1 MTRTTTLV
9 FCLFFTGISAIH
21 AQFNSHPSAPKPR
34 VVIGLVV
41 ENMRPDYIQRYWNK
55 FEENGFKK
63 LYNEGAVCTNVNLI
77 QHNHSYASGTA
88 TLFTGVSPSVHGII
102 GKTWFERLR
111 RREVECTQDDFY
123 FTVGADTKLGNASP
137 KKLLTNTLT
146 DNLKIYTGGR
156 SLVYSAAMN
165 RESAVFSAGHAADGA
180 FWFDPESG
188 RMISSS
194 FYINIFPEWVR
205 NFNNNNY
212 AEQYSGINWVTLLPE
227 REYTESV
234 HDKYQLEKGYF
245 EKWNSFPHSIGRYVR
260 RAGNYSPIKT
270 TPFANELIKN
280 FAIQLMENE
289 PIGQDEFT
297 DFITLVFS
305 SMDYENNSFG
315 PASVEMQ
322 DLYLYMDKYIAELI
336 EFAERKFGKQ
346 NVLFFLTAN
355 TSASYPVEYLKEE
368 FNLPVDYFYPE
379 NAIAL
384 LTSYLNVTYGQ
395 ERWIEHSADHQ
406 VYLNHEQIKKSKLD
420 LNEMREEA
428 SDFINQFEGVQL
440 SMTARQL
447 EEGSSNNGLLNT
459 LYQSYS
465 KNRSGDFLYL
475 LKEGWQPSY
484 KFKKVNYT
492 EQSHIPLVFYGAGI
506 QPQIIREK
514 FNAVDVAPTL
524 SEILRIPQPDKSQ
537 GRSITQVLNG
547 K

>member
-1 MTRTTTLV
+1 MRRITTLV
-9 FCLFFTGISAIH
+9 FCLLFSGITTSY
-21 AQFNSHPSAPKPR
+21 AQSVFHPSAQKPK

-41 ENMRPDYIQRYWNK
+41 ENMRPDYIHRYWNK
-55 FEENGFKK
+55 FEANGFKK
-63 LYNEGAVCTNVNLI
+63 LYSEGAVCTNVNLI
-77 QHNHSYASGTA
+77 QHNQSYASGTA

-123 FTVGADTKLGNASP
+123 FAVGAETKFGNASP
-137 KKLLTNTLT
+137 KRLLTNTIT
-146 DNLKIYTGGR
+146 DNLKIYTGGK
-156 SLVYSAAMN
+156 SQVYSIAMN
-165 RESAVFSAGHAADGA
+165 RESAIFSAGHAADGA

-194 FYINIFPEWVR
+194 FYINLFPEWVR
-205 NFNNNNY
+205 NFNNINY
-212 AEQYSGINWVTLLPE
+212 AEKYSGMNWITLLPE
-227 REYTESV
+227 QDYTESV

-245 EKWNSFPHSIGRYVR
+245 DKWNHFPHSIGRYVR
-260 RAGNYSPIKT
+260 RAENYSPLKT

-280 FAIQLMENE
+280 FAIRLMENE
-289 PIGQDEFT
+289 AIGQDDFT
-297 DFITLVFS
+297 DFLTVVFS

-315 PASVEMQ
+315 PQSVEMQ
-322 DLYLYMDKYIAELI
+322 DSYLRLDKFIAELI
-336 EFAERKFGKQ
+336 DYAEKRFGKQ

-406 VYLNHEQIKKSKLD
+406 VYLNHDLIKKSKID
-420 LNEMREEA
+420 LNEIREEA

-440 SMTARQL
+440 AMTARQL
-447 EEGSSNNGLLNT
+447 EEGSSNNSLLNT
-459 LYQSYS
+459 LYGSYS
-465 KNRSGDFLYL
+465 KNRSGDFLFL

-484 KFKKVNYT
+484 KFKKVTYT
-492 EQSHIPLVFYGAGI
+492 EQTHIPLVFYGAGI

-514 FNAVDVAPTL
+514 FNAVDLAPTL
-524 SEILRIPQPDKSQ
+524 SEILQIPQPDKSQ